1 MAAEATRELSPAE
14 TTGQESVPTTTM
26 VDVPLLPGSTS
37 AARPLVGRRDELT
50 TLAGLIGIR
59 PVDGLDPVRAVL
71 LAGDAGVGKTRLLT
85 ELRDLAF
92 TEGWQ
97 VVAGHSLDFG
107 DSALPYLPFSE
118 VIGRLATDAP
128 ALVDTIAERHPAL
141 GRLRPGRRLLS
152 EHEPTLDSAADSA
165 VDRGALYDAVHALLE
180 ATAAERPLLLVI
192 EDTHWADRSSRD
204 LLSFLFSRPFESP
217 VAIVASYRSDDL
229 HRRHPL
235 RKVAA
240 EWARIP
246 GVARMQLNPL
256 PSEDVRALVH
266 QLHPTPLTEAEIAG
280 IVQRADGN
288 AFFVEELVGA
298 TRLAQSLP
306 DDLAE
311 LLLVRL
317 DQLGDEAQAVVR
329 TAAVA
334 GRQVSHD
341 LLAASSNITLEALD
355 VGLRDAIGH
364 NVLVPA
370 RGESYAFRHALLAEA
385 VYDDLLPG
393 ERARLH
399 AAYASA
405 LAGNHGRGTAAEL
418 ARHARAA
425 HDLATAFDASIR
437 AGDEA
442 MSVGGPEEASRHYE
456 AALELMADP
465 ALPQD
470 VAVDLASL
478 GTRAID
484 ALLASGNAPRSLS
497 LAQSLL
503 ESLPADAPPAWRGQL
518 LVAMVPAVLY
528 TETQLDP
535 RDYTGEALRLIPD
548 EPSSLRARALHVH
561 ALALDAK
568 RDFTA
573 AREIAVEAL
582 SMAESL
588 DQPRLGSDVLTT
600 LAGIQRRAGGESDED
615 IEAAI
620 RNVATVAEQAG
631 AMATEVR
638 AIWLLGRWHF
648 DHADYVAAREAFERA
663 VHRADALGR
672 PWSPYAL
679 DARLACQQVAY
690 LLGNWDTVIELAD
703 LTGQMPPPIPE
714 ALLSAGRLTVQAGR
728 GETDARLEAARLRP
742 FWDKEGLVPVTAGP
756 PAIELHALAGD
767 RDAAL
772 AEHDDVVGTLSRIWR
787 EFFHARVR
795 ISAVTVGAL
804 AHGIADESAETR
816 ALVAAQVDKVVQGAE
831 NTVRHLREV
840 GDEWGPEGAAW
851 VLRLRAEKLR
861 FRWLA
866 GIDAPSEDELV
877 QALRADLAGFEAMGH
892 VYEVAR
898 SQTRLAL
905 VLHTAGDQAEARILG
920 DQARTT
926 AQRLGA
932 RPLLDDL
939 RAAGRTPQRGRG
951 STRDEQ
957 LTPRELEI
965 LALVA
970 TGRSNGEIG
979 KQLFI
984 STKTVSVHVSNIL
997 AKLGAAGR
1005 TEAAAIARR
1014 TGLLD

>member
-1 MAAEATRELSPAE
+1 MAAREIM
-14 TTGQESVPTTTM
+14 G
-26 VDVPLLPGSTS
+26 DVAGHASRT
-37 AARPLVGRRDELT
+37 LVGRDAELT
-50 TLAGLIGIR
+50 EIASSLGVRPASGAATADGTAPGHPNGAAGN
-59 PVDGLDPVRAVL
+59 VL
-71 LAGDAGVGKTRLLT
+71 LSGDAGVGKTRLLT

-118 VIGRLATDAP
+118 VIGRLAADSP
-128 ALVDTIAERHPAL
+128 ALVDTIAEQHPAL

-152 EHEPTLDSAADSA
+152 GSEPSTDSAVDSA
-165 VDRGALYDAVHALLE
+165 VDRGALYDAVHALLD
-180 ATAAERPLLLVI
+180 AAGAERPLLLVI
-192 EDTHWADRSSRD
+192 EDTHWADRSTRD
-204 LLSFLFSRPFESP
+204 LLSFLFSRPFESE

-246 GVARMQLNPL
+246 GVARVQLNPL
-256 PSEDVRALVH
+256 PSDDVRTLVH

-280 IVQRADGN
+280 IVERADGN

-334 GRQVSHD
+334 GRRVSHD
-341 LLAASSNITLEALD
+341 LLAASSNVTLEALD

-442 MSVGGPEEASRHYE
+442 MSVGGPDEASGHYE
-456 AALELMADP
+456 AALELLADP
-465 ALPQD
+465 AFPKE

-478 GTRAID
+478 GTRAVD
-484 ALLASGNAPRSLS
+484 ALLVSGNAPRSLS

-503 ESLPADAPPAWRGQL
+503 KRLPADAPPAWRGKL
-518 LVAMVPAVLY
+518 LVAMVPAILY
-528 TETQLDP
+528 TESRLDP
-535 RDYTGEALRLIPD
+535 RDSTSEALRLIPD
-548 EPSSLRARALHVH
+548 EPSSLRARALHMH
-561 ALALDAK
+561 ARALDAM
-568 RDFTA
+568 RDFAT
-573 AREIAVEAL
+573 AREVAVEAL

-631 AMATEVR
+631 ATATEVR
-638 AIWLLGRWHF
+638 AIWLLGRWYF
-648 DHADYVAAREAFERA
+648 DHADFVAAREAFQRA
-663 VHRADALGR
+663 VRRADTLGQ

-679 DARLACQQVAY
+679 DARLACQQVAF
-690 LLGNWDTVIELAD
+690 LLGDWDTVTELAD
-703 LTGQMPPPIPE
+703 LTGQVPPPIPE
-714 ALLSAGRLTVQAGR
+714 ALFSAGRLTVQAAR
-728 GETDARLEAARLRP
+728 GETDARLEAARLR
-742 FWDKEGLVPVTAGP
+742 
-756 PAIELHALAGD
+756 
-767 RDAAL
+767 
-772 AEHDDVVGTLSRIWR
+772 
-787 EFFHARVR
+787 
-795 ISAVTVGAL
+795 
-804 AHGIADESAETR
+804 
-816 ALVAAQVDKVVQGAE
+816 
-831 NTVRHLREV
+831 
-840 GDEWGPEGAAW
+840 
-851 VLRLRAEKLR
+851 
-861 FRWLA
+861 
-866 GIDAPSEDELV
+866 
-877 QALRADLAGFEAMGH
+877 
-892 VYEVAR
+892 
-898 SQTRLAL
+898 
-905 VLHTAGDQAEARILG
+905 
-920 DQARTT
+920 
-926 AQRLGA
+926 
-932 RPLLDDL
+932 
-939 RAAGRTPQRGRG
+939 
-951 STRDEQ
+951 
-957 LTPRELEI
+957 
-965 LALVA
+965 
-970 TGRSNGEIG
+970 
-979 KQLFI
+979 
-984 STKTVSVHVSNIL
+984 
-997 AKLGAAGR
+997 
-1005 TEAAAIARR
+1005 
-1014 TGLLD
+1014 